1 MDRNLK
7 DMEFVTI
14 ADVKVPVLPPTS
26 KFPVFPSSLVET
38 DSVKQTLQKIL
49 YPMLEGIPVLLVG
62 DAGVGKNA
70 LIYYI
75 NSLRKQP
82 TLRFSFNED
91 TLPEDLIGSYR
102 ILLDGKGFTW
112 SNGPLTNALSEGLS
126 FVADEMNLCA
136 PNIIKRFSSVYESNY
151 LDLLEG
157 SGERV
162 NRKTGFWFIGTQNPS
177 EGFEG
182 RKPLPFDITKH
193 FAVVY
198 VDPYSPDEMFFILK
212 KLYPMLGE
220 DVLKQIIRISLES
233 EARIKSGE
241 IGKGDLEKYHFNL
254 RTLQKYCNRLVLFG
268 AKDKTVAAREAL
280 YLFEEPFRKKEDK
293 AKQRELIE
301 SEFGGSVKLVPTK
314 GYVQGST
321 IFWNDKEIKTWD
333 EKKTISLL
341 STYPTPEPVLQFLDQ
356 VFTAIQAKENILIE
370 YREDQ
375 DPQEFL
381 PLFTELTGI
390 ELESVMLSK
399 GMHTSDVVGALKPT
413 EEGNIES
420 VSWVDGPLTRSIRK
434 GHIILISGLESAG
447 AELVEK
453 MNMLTDDARSLTLP
467 PESGEYLPIQ
477 LTEKSIVFGMK
488 SFRASK
494 SVTTISRA
502 FRNRFTPILFPE
514 LEDVKVLE
522 EILEFYLP
530 EGVLPRSLARF
541 HLKAKEL
548 AEKRTIGSANLM
560 PYRFGISNLLKWKNH
575 IYRHNQTDVKDI
587 AIRGGK
593 IYYTNQIADPKE
605 RKELERLLEGFLS
618 GVEVVSTLFE
628 EIEEKKKTFTVESG
642 LNRKNWWDPELHKRD
657 PLTGV
662 AKKLNSGAETKRGI
676 EINTPETGGST
687 KEGPDAWYGQDTQ
700 GNQGQGEPQGGGGAW
715 GYRTD
720 ELYKQFL
727 KKRRLLWDYSIMVGL
742 EEFKSVFGKEL
753 EEVELNLEQLFD
765 PEIDIHRMYKN
776 EGSRVD
782 ARKYIS
788 YKSGRGDTKIF
799 DKTTIEKNDE
809 KLKGV
814 EVSFLVSK
822 CRRIFNFEYSIAML
836 SALLVSLHI
845 LNEHDIKTSV
855 HTFCDIKNSKDTVDI
870 FNLKSAEEDYT
881 AEKEEEVFSA
891 LCKNWHGDSI
901 PEYQVLSNSERFF
914 SPEAQTKI
922 IVLLSDFRGQR
933 AKTYIEDE
941 LASFDTRKLKEAVL
955 KNQDKNYVFLGVGLG
970 SRYIAEHV
978 FHDSLQITAD
988 NFYSMPNLIG
998 AEIARLV
1005 QIHHSLRQ

>member
-1 MDRNLK
+1 
-7 DMEFVTI
+7 
-14 ADVKVPVLPPTS
+14 
-26 KFPVFPSSLVET
+26 
-38 DSVKQTLQKIL
+38 
-49 YPMLEGIPVLLVG
+49 MLEGIPVLLVG

-75 NSLRKQP
+75 NAKRKQP

-112 SNGPLTNALSEGLS
+112 SNGPLTNALGEGLS

-157 SGERV
+157 SGERISG
-162 NRKTGFWFIGTQNPS
+162 KTGFWFIGTQNPS

-198 VDPYSPDEMFFILK
+198 VDPYTPDEMFYILK
-212 KLYPMLGE
+212 NLYPDLSE
-220 DVLKQIIRISLES
+220 ETLKKIIRISIES
-233 EARIKSGE
+233 ESRIKSGE

-254 RTLQKYCNRLVLFG
+254 RTLQKYCNRLKLFG
-268 AKDKTVAAREAL
+268 RDDKSVALREAM
-280 YLFEEPFRKKEDK
+280 YLFQEPFRKKEDRLLQK
-293 AKQRELIE
+293 ALIE
-301 SEFGGSVKLVPTK
+301 SEFGGHLNFTPTK

-321 IFWNDKEIKTWD
+321 IFWNDKEIKTFD
-333 EKKTISLL
+333 EKKTIGIL
-341 STYPTPEPVLQFLDQ
+341 SSYPTPEPILKFLDQ
-356 VFTAIQAKENILIE
+356 ILTAVQARENILIE

-375 DPQEFL
+375 DPGEIL
-381 PLFTELTGI
+381 PLITELTGI
-390 ELESVMLSK
+390 EIESVMLSK
-399 GMHTSDVVGALKPT
+399 GMHTADVVGALKPT
-413 EEGNIES
+413 EEGKIES
-420 VSWVDGPLTRSIRK
+420 VGWVDGPLTRAIRSGK
-434 GHIILISGLESAG
+434 VILISGLESAG

-467 PESGEYLPIQ
+467 PESGEFLPIT
-477 LTEKSIVFGMK
+477 LKDTSIVYGLK
-488 SFRASK
+488 SFRHSK
-494 SVTTISRA
+494 SVSTISRA

-514 LEDVKVLE
+514 LEEVTVLE
-522 EILEFYLP
+522 EILSFFLP
-530 EGVLPRSLARF
+530 EGVLTRGLSRF

-548 AEKRTIGSANLM
+548 AEKRTIGSANLQ

-575 IYRHNQTDVKDI
+575 IYRYNEKDVKSI
-587 AIRGGK
+587 AMRGGK
-593 IYYTNQIADPKE
+593 IFYTNQIADPKE

-618 GVEVVSTLFE
+618 GVEIVSELFE
-628 EIEEKKKTFTVESG
+628 AIEEKKKTFTVESG
-642 LNRKNWWDPELHKRD
+642 LDRKNWWDPELHKRD

-662 AKKLNSGAETKRGI
+662 AKKLNSGTETKRGI
-676 EINTPETGGST
+676 EINTPETGGNT

-715 GYRTD
+715 GYRTE

-727 KKRRLLWDYSIMVGL
+727 KKRRLLWDYSILVGL
-742 EEFKSVFGKEL
+742 DEFKKVFGKEL

-765 PEIDIHRMYKN
+765 PEIDIHRTYRN

-845 LNEHDIKTSV
+845 LNEHEIKTSV
-855 HTFCDIKNSKDTVDI
+855 NTFCDIKNSKDTIDI
-870 FNLKSAEEDYT
+870 FNLKNAEEDYT
-881 AEKEEEVFSA
+881 SEKEEEVFNA

-901 PEYQVLSNSERFF
+901 PEFQVLSNMERFF
-914 SPEAQTKI
+914 SPESQTRI
-922 IVLLSDFRGQR
+922 LVILSDFRGQR

-941 LASFDTRKLKEAVL
+941 IASFDTRKLKEAVL
-955 KNQDKNYVFLGVGLG
+955 KNQEKNYVFLGVGLG

-978 FHDSLQITAD
+978 FTDSLQITAD

-998 AEIARLV
+998 SEIARLV
-1005 QIHHSLRQ
+1005 QIHHSLR

>member
-1 MDRNLK
+1 
-7 DMEFVTI
+7 
-14 ADVKVPVLPPTS
+14 
-26 KFPVFPSSLVET
+26 
-38 DSVKQTLQKIL
+38 
-49 YPMLEGIPVLLVG
+49 MLEGIPVLLVG

-75 NSLRKQP
+75 NAKRKQP

-112 SNGPLTNALSEGLS
+112 SNGPLTNALGEGLS

-157 SGERV
+157 SGERISG
-162 NRKTGFWFIGTQNPS
+162 KTGFWFIGTQNPS

-198 VDPYSPDEMFFILK
+198 VDPYTPDEMFYILK
-212 KLYPMLGE
+212 NLYPDLSKE
-220 DVLKQIIRISLES
+220 TLKKIIRISIES
-233 EARIKSGE
+233 ESRIKSGE

-254 RTLQKYCNRLVLFG
+254 RTLQKYCNRLKLFG
-268 AKDKTVAAREAL
+268 RDDKSVALREAM
-280 YLFEEPFRKKEDK
+280 YLFQEPFRKKEDRLLQK
-293 AKQRELIE
+293 ALIE
-301 SEFGGSVKLVPTK
+301 SEFGGQLNFTPTK
-314 GYVQGST
+314 GYVQGSM
-321 IFWNDKEIKTWD
+321 IFWNDKEIKTFD
-333 EKKTISLL
+333 EKKTIGIL
-341 STYPTPEPVLQFLDQ
+341 SSYPTPEPILKFLDQ
-356 VFTAIQAKENILIE
+356 ILTAVQARENILIE

-375 DPQEFL
+375 DPGEIL
-381 PLFTELTGI
+381 PLITELTGI
-390 ELESVMLSK
+390 EIESVMLSK

-413 EEGNIES
+413 EEGKIES
-420 VSWVDGPLTRSIRK
+420 VGWVDGPLTRAIRSGK
-434 GHIILISGLESAG
+434 VILISGLESAG

-467 PESGEYLPIQ
+467 PESGEFLPIT
-477 LTEKSIVFGMK
+477 LKDTSIVYGLK
-488 SFRASK
+488 SFRHSK
-494 SVTTISRA
+494 SVSTISRA

-514 LEDVKVLE
+514 LEEVTVLE
-522 EILEFYLP
+522 EILSFFLP
-530 EGVLPRSLARF
+530 EGVLTRGLSRF

-548 AEKRTIGSANLM
+548 AEKRTIGSANLQ

-575 IYRHNQTDVKDI
+575 IYRYNEKDVKSI
-587 AIRGGK
+587 AMRGGK
-593 IYYTNQIADPKE
+593 IFYTNQIADPKE

-618 GVEVVSTLFE
+618 GVEIVSELFE
-628 EIEEKKKTFTVESG
+628 AIEEKKKTFTVESG
-642 LNRKNWWDPELHKRD
+642 LDRKNWWDPELHKRD

-662 AKKLNSGAETKRGI
+662 AKKLNSGTETKRGI
-676 EINTPETGGST
+676 EINTPETGGNT

-715 GYRTD
+715 GYRTE

-727 KKRRLLWDYSIMVGL
+727 KKRRLLWDYSILVGL
-742 EEFKSVFGKEL
+742 DEFKKVFGKEL

-765 PEIDIHRMYKN
+765 PEIDIHRTYRN

-845 LNEHDIKTSV
+845 LNEHEIKTSV
-855 HTFCDIKNSKDTVDI
+855 NTFCDIKNSKDTIDI
-870 FNLKSAEEDYT
+870 FNLKNAEEDYT
-881 AEKEEEVFSA
+881 SEKEEEVFNA

-901 PEYQVLSNSERFF
+901 PEFQVLSNMERFF
-914 SPEAQTKI
+914 SPESQTRI
-922 IVLLSDFRGQR
+922 LVILSDFRGQR

-941 LASFDTRKLKEAVL
+941 IASFDTRKLKEAVL
-955 KNQDKNYVFLGVGLG
+955 KNQEKNYVFLGVGLG

-978 FHDSLQITAD
+978 FTDSLQITAD

-998 AEIARLV
+998 SEIARLV
-1005 QIHHSLRQ
+1005 QIHHSLR

>member
-1 MDRNLK
+1 
-7 DMEFVTI
+7 MEFVTI
-14 ADVKVPVLPPTS
+14 ADVKVPVLAHSP
-26 KFPVFPSSLVET
+26 KYPVFPSSLVET
-38 DSVKQTLQKIL
+38 DSVKSTLQKIL

-75 NSLRKQP
+75 NALRKQP

-157 SGERV
+157 SGERISG
-162 NRKTGFWFIGTQNPS
+162 KTGFWFIGTQNPS

-198 VDPYSPDEMFFILK
+198 VDSYSPDEMFYILK
-212 KLYPMLGE
+212 KLYPMLPE
-220 DVLKQIIRISLES
+220 ETLQKIIRVSLES
-233 EARIKSGE
+233 ESRIKSGE

-268 AKDKTVAAREAL
+268 KNDKTIAIREAL
-280 YLFEEPFRKKEDK
+280 YLFKEPFRKKEDRNL
-293 AKQRELIE
+293 QQGLIE
-301 SEFGGSVKLVPTK
+301 SEFGGLVTAVPTK
-314 GYVQGST
+314 GYVQDST
-321 IFWNDKEIKTWD
+321 IFWNDKEIKTFD
-333 EKKTISLL
+333 EKKTIQIL
-341 STYPTPEPVLQFLDQ
+341 STYPTPEPILKFLDQ
-356 VFTAIQAKENILIE
+356 VLTAVQTKENILIE

-375 DPQEFL
+375 DPQEIL
-381 PLFTELTGI
+381 PLITELTGI
-390 ELESVMLSK
+390 QIESVMLSK

-413 EEGNIES
+413 EEGKVES
-420 VSWVDGPLTRSIRK
+420 VGWVDGPLTRAIRTGK
-434 GHIILISGLESAG
+434 VILISGLESAG

-467 PESGEYLPIQ
+467 PESGEYLPIS
-477 LTEKSIVFGMK
+477 LTDTSIVFGLK
-488 SFRASK
+488 SFRNSK
-494 SVTTISRA
+494 SVSTISRA

-514 LEDVKVLE
+514 LEEVTVLE
-522 EILEFYLP
+522 EILSFYLP
-530 EGVLPRSLARF
+530 EGVLTRGLARF

-548 AEKRTIGSANLM
+548 AEKRTIGSANLQ
-560 PYRFGISNLLKWKNH
+560 PYRFGLSNLLKWKNH
-575 IYRHNQTDVKDI
+575 IYRYNDKDVKSI
-587 AIRGGK
+587 ALRGGK

-605 RKELERLLEGFLS
+605 RKELERFLEGFLS
-618 GVEVVSTLFE
+618 GVEIVSELFE
-628 EIEEKKKTFTVESG
+628 AIEEKKKTFTVESG
-642 LNRKNWWDPELHKRD
+642 LNQKIWWDPELHKRD

-662 AKKLNSGAETKRGI
+662 AKKLNSGNETKRGI
-676 EINTPETGGST
+676 EINTPETGGQT

-700 GNQGQGEPQGGGGAW
+700 GNQGQGEPAGGGGGW
-715 GYRTD
+715 GYRTE

-742 EEFKSVFGKEL
+742 DEFKKVFGKEL

-765 PEIDIHRMYKN
+765 PEIDIHRTYRN

-845 LNEHDIKTSV
+845 LNEHEIKTSV
-855 HTFCDIKNSKDTVDI
+855 NTFCDIKNSKETIDI
-870 FNLKSAEEDYT
+870 FNLKNSEEDYT
-881 AEKEEEVFSA
+881 PEKEEEIFAS

-901 PEYQVLSNSERFF
+901 PEYQVLSNMERYF
-914 SPEAQTKI
+914 SPESQTRI
-922 IVLLSDFRGQR
+922 LVVLSDFRGQR
-933 AKTYIEDE
+933 AKSYIEDE
-941 LASFDTRKLKEAVL
+941 IASFETKKLKEAVL
-955 KNQDKNYVFLGVGLG
+955 KNQEKNYVFLGVGLG
-970 SRYIAEHV
+970 SRFIAEHV
-978 FHDSLQITAD
+978 FTDSLQITAD
-988 NFYSMPNLIG
+988 NFFSMPNLIG
-998 AEIARLV
+998 SEIARLV
-1005 QIHHSLRQ
+1005 QIHHSLRS

>member
-1 MDRNLK
+1 
-7 DMEFVTI
+7 MEFVTI
-14 ADVKVPVLPPTS
+14 AGVKVPVLPHSP
-26 KFPVFPSSLVET
+26 KYPIFPSSLVET
-38 DSVKQTLQKIL
+38 DSVKSTLQKIL

-75 NSLRKQP
+75 NAQRNQP

-112 SNGPLTNALSEGLS
+112 SNGPLTNALGEGLS

-157 SGERV
+157 SGERIPG
-162 NRKTGFWFIGTQNPS
+162 KMGFWFIGTQNPS

-198 VDPYSPDEMFFILK
+198 VDPYTPDEMFYILK
-212 KLYPMLGE
+212 NLYPELSE
-220 DVLKQIIRISLES
+220 ETLKKIIRISMES
-233 EARIKSGE
+233 ESRIKSGE

-254 RTLQKYCNRLVLFG
+254 RTLQKYCNRLKIFG
-268 AKDKTVAAREAL
+268 RDDKSVALREAM
-280 YLFEEPFRKKEDK
+280 YLFQEPFRKKEDRTLQK
-293 AKQRELIE
+293 ALIE
-301 SEFGGSVKLVPTK
+301 SEFGGSLNFTATK
-314 GYVQGST
+314 GYVQDST
-321 IFWNDKEIKTWD
+321 IFWNDKEIKTFD
-333 EKKTISLL
+333 EKKTIGIL
-341 STYPTPEPVLQFLDQ
+341 SSYPTPEPILKFLDQ
-356 VFTAIQAKENILIE
+356 ILTAVQAKENILIE

-375 DPQEFL
+375 DPAEIL
-381 PLFTELTGI
+381 PLITELTGI
-390 ELESVMLSK
+390 EIESVMLSK

-413 EEGNIES
+413 EEGKVES
-420 VSWVDGPLTRSIRK
+420 VGWVDGPLTRAIRSGK
-434 GHIILISGLESAG
+434 VILISGLESAG

-467 PESGEYLPIQ
+467 PESGEFLPIT
-477 LTEKSIVFGMK
+477 LKDTSIVYGLK
-488 SFRASK
+488 TFRHSK
-494 SVTTISRA
+494 SVSTISRA

-514 LEDVKVLE
+514 LEEVTVLE
-522 EILEFYLP
+522 EILSFFLP
-530 EGVLPRSLARF
+530 EGVLTRGLSRF

-548 AEKRTIGSANLM
+548 AEKRTIGSANLQ

-575 IYRHNQTDVKDI
+575 IYRYNEKDVKSI
-587 AIRGGK
+587 ALRGGK

-618 GVEVVSTLFE
+618 GVEVVSELFE
-628 EIEEKKKTFTVESG
+628 AIEEKKKTFTVESG
-642 LNRKNWWDPELHKRD
+642 LNQKNWWDPELHKRD

-662 AKKLNSGAETKRGI
+662 AKKLNSGNETKRGI

-715 GYRTD
+715 GYRTE

-727 KKRRLLWDYSIMVGL
+727 KKRRLLWDYSILVGL
-742 EEFKSVFGKEL
+742 DEFKKVFGKEL

-765 PEIDIHRMYKN
+765 PEIDIHRTYRN

-845 LNEHDIKTSV
+845 LNEHEIKTSV
-855 HTFCDIKNSKDTVDI
+855 NTFCDIKNSKDTIDI
-870 FNLKSAEEDYT
+870 FNLKNAEEDYT
-881 AEKEEEVFSA
+881 SEKEEEVFNA

-901 PEYQVLSNSERFF
+901 PEYQVLSNMERFF
-914 SPEAQTKI
+914 SPESQTRI
-922 IVLLSDFRGQR
+922 LVVLSDFRGQR

-941 LASFDTRKLKEAVL
+941 IASFDTRKLKEAVL
-955 KNQDKNYVFLGVGLG
+955 KNQEKNYVFLGVGLG
-970 SRYIAEHV
+970 SRFIAEHV
-978 FHDSLQITAD
+978 FTDSLQITAD

-998 AEIARLV
+998 SEIARLV
-1005 QIHHSLRQ
+1005 QIHHSLR

>member
-1 MDRNLK
+1 
-7 DMEFVTI
+7 
-14 ADVKVPVLPPTS
+14 
-26 KFPVFPSSLVET
+26 
-38 DSVKQTLQKIL
+38 
-49 YPMLEGIPVLLVG
+49 MLEGIPVLLVG

-75 NSLRKQP
+75 NAKRKQP

-112 SNGPLTNALSEGLS
+112 SNGPLTNALGEGLS

-157 SGERV
+157 SGERISG
-162 NRKTGFWFIGTQNPS
+162 KTGFWFIGTQNPS

-198 VDPYSPDEMFFILK
+198 VDPYTPDEMFYILK
-212 KLYPMLGE
+212 NLYPDLSE
-220 DVLKQIIRISLES
+220 ETLKKIIRISIES
-233 EARIKSGE
+233 ESRIKSGE

-254 RTLQKYCNRLVLFG
+254 RTLQKYCNRLKLFG
-268 AKDKTVAAREAL
+268 RDDKSVALREAM
-280 YLFEEPFRKKEDK
+280 YLFQEPFRKKEDRLLQK
-293 AKQRELIE
+293 ALIE
-301 SEFGGSVKLVPTK
+301 SEFGGQLNFTPTK

-321 IFWNDKEIKTWD
+321 IFWNDKEIKTFD
-333 EKKTISLL
+333 EKKTIGIL
-341 STYPTPEPVLQFLDQ
+341 SSYPTPEPILKFLDQ
-356 VFTAIQAKENILIE
+356 ILTAVQARENILIE

-375 DPQEFL
+375 DPGEIL
-381 PLFTELTGI
+381 PLITELTGI
-390 ELESVMLSK
+390 EIESVMLSK

-413 EEGNIES
+413 EEGKIES
-420 VSWVDGPLTRSIRK
+420 VGWVDGPLTRAIRSGK
-434 GHIILISGLESAG
+434 VILISGLESAG

-467 PESGEYLPIQ
+467 PESGEFLPIT
-477 LTEKSIVFGMK
+477 LKDTSIVYGLK
-488 SFRASK
+488 SFRHSK
-494 SVTTISRA
+494 SVSTISRA

-514 LEDVKVLE
+514 LEEVTVLE
-522 EILEFYLP
+522 EILSFFLP
-530 EGVLPRSLARF
+530 EGVLTRGLSRF

-548 AEKRTIGSANLM
+548 AEKRTIGSANLQ

-575 IYRHNQTDVKDI
+575 IYRYNEKDVKSI
-587 AIRGGK
+587 AMRGGK
-593 IYYTNQIADPKE
+593 IFYTNQIADPKE

-618 GVEVVSTLFE
+618 GVEIVSELFE
-628 EIEEKKKTFTVESG
+628 AIEEKKKTFTVESG
-642 LNRKNWWDPELHKRD
+642 LDRKNWWDPELHKRD

-662 AKKLNSGAETKRGI
+662 AKKLNSGTETKRGI
-676 EINTPETGGST
+676 EINTPETGGNT

-715 GYRTD
+715 GYRTE

-727 KKRRLLWDYSIMVGL
+727 KKRRLLWDYSILVGL
-742 EEFKSVFGKEL
+742 DEFKKVFGKEL

-765 PEIDIHRMYKN
+765 PEIDIHRTYRN

-845 LNEHDIKTSV
+845 LNEHEIKTSV
-855 HTFCDIKNSKDTVDI
+855 NTFCDIKNSKDTIDI
-870 FNLKSAEEDYT
+870 FNLKNAEEDYT
-881 AEKEEEVFSA
+881 SEKEEEVFNA

-901 PEYQVLSNSERFF
+901 PEYQVLSNMERFF
-914 SPEAQTKI
+914 SPESQTRI
-922 IVLLSDFRGQR
+922 LVILSDFRGQR

-941 LASFDTRKLKEAVL
+941 IASFDTRKLKEAVL
-955 KNQDKNYVFLGVGLG
+955 KNQEKNYVFLGVGLG

-978 FHDSLQITAD
+978 FTDSLQITAD

-998 AEIARLV
+998 SEIARLV
-1005 QIHHSLRQ
+1005 QIHHSLR